1 MSSLIER
8 SNAFKQKYQT
18 FDLITPNEKKQ
29 SSIGEYEDEQSSDRA
44 STFPSDAFEIGKDSD
59 NTTKYTF
66 DSIYQDL
73 DLIRVAQDYYE
84 NRDGIRYDAEDVIDE
99 FVSDRTWKQA
109 NT

>member
-73 DLIRVAQDYYE
+73 DLIRVAQDY
-84 NRDGIRYDAEDVIDE
+84 
-99 FVSDRTWKQA
+99 
-109 NT
+109 